1 MAILH
6 MHKNGNLAV
15 INQECVNCKAI
26 YEGISSKLQ
35 ELQGYNK
42 LFLHHHHLHAA
53 LTCSIN
59 AL

>member
-1 MAILH
+1 MYLGYNLMAILH

-26 YEGISSKLQ
+26 YEGVSSKLQ

-42 LFLHHHHLHAA
+42 LK
-53 LTCSIN
+53 
-59 AL
+59 